1 VKEQKNIDRLFQ
13 EKFKDFEAMPDDKVW
28 AGIVDKQQKKRAII
42 PLWLQLSGAA
52 AILALILLAGNLIFS
67 TSDAQDVEVVLEET
81 ETPEQ
86 DQHTPKT
93 IEQTADNAVVSSEEK
108 STEDSNSQKKA
119 ESNSSTKATTV
130 ASTSAT
136 EANQA
141 KSNASNTTQ
150 KRNTSESKK
159 SGSTAAS
166 TGIATADQG
175 SDANAAQD
183 DNTSNIERNTTAIAA
198 TENESQENAAADEL
212 PSLEEIA
219 NAQNEEEALADTETS
234 NTASQDASRWG
245 ITPMVAPVYYNSFG
259 GSGIAAE
266 FADNKKSGDVNFSYG
281 VQVSYAINDRLTVR
295 SGVNKV
301 DLGYRTEQVNFAPSI
316 QGQSI
321 SSIDYNQNSQLIQ
334 VADANKSLA
343 SSAAEF
349 ASNASVAGT
358 SINNA
363 LRQELGYIEVPFEAE
378 YALLN
383 RKFGIQVIGG
393 FSTLFLNDNSISLEE
408 NNNLVSRIGS
418 SNSLNNTS
426 FSTNVGLGLDYKFT
440 PHIQFNLEPMFKYQ
454 LNAYTKSVSDFR
466 PYYLGLYT
474 GLSIRF

>member
-1 VKEQKNIDRLFQ
+1 
-13 EKFKDFEAMPDDKVW
+13 MPDDKVW

-52 AILALILLAGNLIFS
+52 AILALIFMAGNFIFS

-86 DQHTPKT
+86 DQRTPKT

-119 ESNSSTKATTV
+119 ESNSSTKATAV
-130 ASTSAT
+130 ASTSAK
-136 EANQA
+136 EANQG
-141 KSNASNTTQ
+141 KSKASNTTQ
-150 KRNTSESKK
+150 NRNTSESKK

-175 SDANAAQD
+175 NDANATQD
-183 DNTSNIERNTTAIAA
+183 DKTSNTEQNTTAIAA

>member
-1 VKEQKNIDRLFQ
+1 MKEQKNIDRLFQ

-52 AILALILLAGNLIFS
+52 AVLALILLAGNLIFS
-67 TSDAQDVEVVLEET
+67 TSDAQDVEVVLEKT

-86 DQHTPKT
+86 EQRTPKT
-93 IEQTADNAVVSSEEK
+93 IEQTANNDVVSSVEK
-108 STEDSNSQKKA
+108 STEDSNLQKKA
-119 ESNSSTKATTV
+119 ESNSSTKATIV

-136 EANQA
+136 EANQG
-141 KSNASNTTQ
+141 KSKASNTTQ
-150 KRNTSESKK
+150 NRNTSESKK

-175 SDANAAQD
+175 NDANSAQD
-183 DNTSNIERNTTAIAA
+183 DNTSNTEQNTTAIVA
-198 TENESQENAAADEL
+198 TENESKENTAAEEL

-234 NTASQDASRWG
+234 NTASQNTSRWG

>member
-1 VKEQKNIDRLFQ
+1 MKEQKNIDRLFQ

-52 AILALILLAGNLIFS
+52 AVLALILLAGNLIFS
-67 TSDAQDVEVVLEET
+67 TSDAQDVEVVLEKT

-86 DQHTPKT
+86 EQRTPKT
-93 IEQTADNAVVSSEEK
+93 IEQTANNDVVSSVEK
-108 STEDSNSQKKA
+108 STEDSNLQKKA
-119 ESNSSTKATTV
+119 ESNSSTKATIV

-136 EANQA
+136 EANQG
-141 KSNASNTTQ
+141 KSKASNTTQ
-150 KRNTSESKK
+150 NRNTSESKK

-175 SDANAAQD
+175 NDANATQD
-183 DNTSNIERNTTAIAA
+183 DNTSNTEQNTTAIAA
-198 TENESQENAAADEL
+198 TENESQENTAADEL

-234 NTASQDASRWG
+234 NTASKDASRWG

>member
-1 VKEQKNIDRLFQ
+1 
-13 EKFKDFEAMPDDKVW
+13 MPDDKVW

-52 AILALILLAGNLIFS
+52 AVLALILLAGNLIFS
-67 TSDAQDVEVVLEET
+67 TSDAQDVEVVLEKT

-86 DQHTPKT
+86 EQRTPKT
-93 IEQTADNAVVSSEEK
+93 IEQTANNDVVSSVEK
-108 STEDSNSQKKA
+108 STEDSNLQKKA
-119 ESNSSTKATTV
+119 ESNSSTKATIV

-136 EANQA
+136 EANQG
-141 KSNASNTTQ
+141 KSKASNTTQ
-150 KRNTSESKK
+150 NRNTSESKK

-175 SDANAAQD
+175 NDANATQD
-183 DNTSNIERNTTAIAA
+183 DNTSNTEQNTTAIAA
-198 TENESQENAAADEL
+198 TENESQENTAADEL

-234 NTASQDASRWG
+234 NTASQNTSRWG

>member
-1 VKEQKNIDRLFQ
+1 MKEQKNIDRLFQ

-28 AGIVDKQQKKRAII
+28 AGIVDKQQKKRAFI

-52 AILALILLAGNLIFS
+52 AVLALILLAGNLIFS

-86 DQHTPKT
+86 EQRTPKT
-93 IEQTADNAVVSSEEK
+93 FKQAPDNAVVSSEEK

-119 ESNSSTKATTV
+119 ESNPSTKATTV

-136 EANQA
+136 EANQG
-141 KSNASNTTQ
+141 KSNASNTT
-150 KRNTSESKK
+150 RNRNNSKSNK
-159 SGSTAAS
+159 AGSTAAS

-175 SDANAAQD
+175 NDANATQD
-183 DNTSNIERNTTAIAA
+183 DNTSNTEQNTTAIAA
-198 TENESQENAAADEL
+198 IENKSQQNAVADKL

-234 NTASQDASRWG
+234 NTASQNTSRWG

-426 FSTNVGLGLDYKFT
+426 LSTNVGLGLDYKFT

>member
-1 VKEQKNIDRLFQ
+1 
-13 EKFKDFEAMPDDKVW
+13 MPDDKVW

-52 AILALILLAGNLIFS
+52 AILALIFMAGNFIFS

-86 DQHTPKT
+86 EQRTPKT
-93 IEQTADNAVVSSEEK
+93 IEKTPDNAVVSSEEK

-119 ESNSSTKATTV
+119 ESNSSTKATAV
-130 ASTSAT
+130 ASTSAK
-136 EANQA
+136 EANQG
-141 KSNASNTTQ
+141 KSKASNTTQ
-150 KRNTSESKK
+150 NRNTSESKK

-175 SDANAAQD
+175 NDANATQD
-183 DNTSNIERNTTAIAA
+183 DKTSNTEQNTTAIAA

-219 NAQNEEEALADTETS
+219 NAQNEEEALADTETI

-301 DLGYRTEQVNFAPSI
+301 NLGYRTEQVNFAPSI

>member
-1 VKEQKNIDRLFQ
+1 MKEQKNIDRLFQ

-52 AILALILLAGNLIFS
+52 AVLALILLAGNLIFS
-67 TSDAQDVEVVLEET
+67 TSDAQDVEVVLEKT

-86 DQHTPKT
+86 EQRTPKT
-93 IEQTADNAVVSSEEK
+93 IEQTANNDVVSSVEK
-108 STEDSNSQKKA
+108 STEDSNLQKKA
-119 ESNSSTKATTV
+119 ESNSSTKATIV

-136 EANQA
+136 EANQG
-141 KSNASNTTQ
+141 KSKASNTTQ
-150 KRNTSESKK
+150 NRNTSESKK
-159 SGSTAAS
+159 SGSTVAS

-175 SDANAAQD
+175 NDANSAQD
-183 DNTSNIERNTTAIAA
+183 DNTSNTEQNTTAIAA
-198 TENESQENAAADEL
+198 TENESQENTAADEL

-234 NTASQDASRWG
+234 NTASQNTSRWG

>member
-1 VKEQKNIDRLFQ
+1 MKEQKNIDRLFQ

-52 AILALILLAGNLIFS
+52 AVLALILLAGNLVFS
-67 TSDAQDVEVVLEET
+67 TSDAQDVEVVLEKT

-86 DQHTPKT
+86 EQRTPKT
-93 IEQTADNAVVSSEEK
+93 IEQTANNDVVSSVEK
-108 STEDSNSQKKA
+108 STEDSNLQKKA
-119 ESNSSTKATTV
+119 ESNSSTKATIV

-136 EANQA
+136 EANQG
-141 KSNASNTTQ
+141 KSKASNTTQ
-150 KRNTSESKK
+150 NRNTSESKK

-175 SDANAAQD
+175 NDANATQD
-183 DNTSNIERNTTAIAA
+183 DNTSNTEQNTTAIAA
-198 TENESQENAAADEL
+198 TENESQENTAADEL

-234 NTASQDASRWG
+234 NTASQNTSRWG

>member
-1 VKEQKNIDRLFQ
+1 
-13 EKFKDFEAMPDDKVW
+13 MPDDKVW

-52 AILALILLAGNLIFS
+52 AVLALILLAGNFIFS

-86 DQHTPKT
+86 EQRTPKT
-93 IEQTADNAVVSSEEK
+93 IEQTANNDVVSSVEK
-108 STEDSNSQKKA
+108 STEDSNLQKKA
-119 ESNSSTKATTV
+119 ESNSSTKATIV

-136 EANQA
+136 EANQG
-141 KSNASNTTQ
+141 KSKASNTTQ
-150 KRNTSESKK
+150 NRNTSESKK

-175 SDANAAQD
+175 NDANATQD
-183 DNTSNIERNTTAIAA
+183 DNTSNTEQNTTAIAA
-198 TENESQENAAADEL
+198 TENESQENTAADEL

-234 NTASQDASRWG
+234 NTASQNTSRWG

>member
-1 VKEQKNIDRLFQ
+1 MKEQKNIDRLFQ

-52 AILALILLAGNLIFS
+52 AVLALILLAGNLVFS

-86 DQHTPKT
+86 EQRTPKI

-108 STEDSNSQKKA
+108 SAEDSNLQKKA

-136 EANQA
+136 EANQG

-150 KRNTSESKK
+150 NRNTSESKK
-159 SGSTAAS
+159 SGSTVAS

-175 SDANAAQD
+175 NDANATQD
-183 DNTSNIERNTTAIAA
+183 DNTSNTEQNTTAIAA
-198 TENESQENAAADEL
+198 TENESQENTAADEL

-234 NTASQDASRWG
+234 NTASQNTSRWG